1 MQKGYYAASFC
12 RVLMA
17 RDFFTMDDF
26 ELTGRTVLLRVDIN
40 SPVDPAT
47 GQLLNDAR
55 IREHLT
61 TIRELR
67 HSKVVLL
74 AHQSRPGKD
83 DFTTLEAHAERI
95 AALLGRPVRYVSSLF
110 GRPAIEA
117 IEAMQVGDVIV
128 LENTRFYSEE
138 EALADAKLEKMVKTH
153 IVQRLAPHA
162 EYFILDAFAAAHRAQ
177 PSLVG
182 FCDVLPSLAGRVMER
197 ELTMLTQAVLNP
209 ERPKVAH
216 LGGVKADDSIAV
228 ARHMLEKDIVDTVL
242 TSGGV
247 ANIFLDASGV
257 DPGDPTT
264 ELMRRE
270 IDDYDQALADSKD
283 LLKKFRKRILLPTD
297 VVLND
302 GGERR
307 PVTVDSLPAKL
318 LVYDIGLDTIARYVE
333 VIRQA
338 KTIFFNGP
346 AGVFELEP
354 FSVGTRELLTA
365 VAESDGLSVVGG
377 GHTVAAVEQFGLQDR
392 IDHVST
398 GGGALINFL
407 AGKELPLV
415 MALRHSYRKFAKSG
429 PKS

>member
-1 MQKGYYAASFC
+1 MQKDYYLPPFC
-12 RVLMA
+12 RIQMA

-26 ELTGRTVLLRVDIN
+26 DLAGHTVLVRVDIN

-47 GQLLNDAR
+47 GELLNDAR

-83 DFTTLEAHAERI
+83 DFTTLEAHAERLG
-95 AALLGRPVRYVSSLF
+95 ALLGRPVRYVSSLF
-110 GRPAIEA
+110 GKPAIEA
-117 IEAMQVGDVIV
+117 IEALRIGDVLV
-128 LENTRFYSEE
+128 LENTRFYAEE
-138 EALADAKLEKMVKTH
+138 EALADARLEKMAKTH
-153 IVQRLAPHA
+153 IVRRLAPHA
-162 EYFILDAFAAAHRAQ
+162 QYFILDAFAAAHRAQ

-182 FCDVLPSLAGRVMER
+182 FCEVLPSLAGRVMER
-197 ELTMLTQAVLNP
+197 ELTMLTRAVQDP
-209 ERPKVAH
+209 ARPKVAH

-228 ARHMLEKDIVDTVL
+228 ARHMLEKGIADTVL

-247 ANIFLDASGV
+247 ANILLEASGI

-264 ELMRRE
+264 DFMRKE
-270 IDDYDQALADSKD
+270 IEDYDANLRECKELLAKYS
-283 LLKKFRKRILLPTD
+283 RRILLPTD

-302 GGERR
+302 NGERR
-307 PVTVDSLPAKL
+307 PVPVDELPAKL
-318 LVYDIGLDTIARYVE
+318 LVYDIGLDTIAHYVD
-333 VIRQA
+333 VIHRA

-415 MALRHSYRKFAKSG
+415 AALRHSYKKFGTGAA
-429 PKS
+429 

>member
-1 MQKGYYAASFC
+1 
-12 RVLMA
+12 MA

-26 ELTGRTVLLRVDIN
+26 DLAGCTVLLRVDIN

-47 GQLLNDAR
+47 GELLNDAR

-61 TIRELR
+61 TIRELK

-95 AALLGRPVRYVSSLF
+95 AALLGHPVRYVPSLF
-110 GRPAIEA
+110 GKPAIDAIEA
-117 IEAMQVGDVIV
+117 ATVGDVVV
-128 LENTRFYSEE
+128 LENTRFYAEE
-138 EALADAKLEKMVKTH
+138 EALADAKLEKMVNTH
-153 IVQRLAPHA
+153 IVRRLAPHA
-162 EYFILDAFAAAHRAQ
+162 DYFVLDAFAAAHRAQ

-197 ELTMLTQAVLNP
+197 ELTMLTRAVQDP
-209 ERPKVAH
+209 ERPKVIH

-228 ARHMLEKDIVDTVL
+228 ARHLLEKNIVDTVL

-247 ANIFLDASGV
+247 ANIFLDATGI
-257 DPGDPTT
+257 DPGEPTT
-264 ELMRRE
+264 DFLRRDLADYDALRSESKELMR
-270 IDDYDQALADSKD
+270 
-283 LLKKFRKRILLPTD
+283 KFSRRILLPSD
-297 VVLND
+297 VVANEH
-302 GGERR
+302 GERR
-307 PVTVDSLPAKL
+307 PMPVDSLPAKFPI
-318 LVYDIGLDTIARYVE
+318 YDIGLDTIAHYVD
-333 VIRQA
+333 VIDRA

-365 VAESDGLSVVGG
+365 VAEADGLSIVGG
-377 GHTVAAVEQFGLQDR
+377 GHTVAAVERFGLQDK

-398 GGGALINFL
+398 GGGALINLL

-415 MALRHSYRKFAKSG
+415 TALRHSYKKFSKEEL
-429 PKS
+429 

>member
-1 MQKGYYAASFC
+1 LQNGYYAASFC
-12 RVLMA
+12 RILMA
-17 RDFFTMDDF
+17 RDFFTMDVFD
-26 ELTGRTVLLRVDIN
+26 LAGHTVLLRVDIN

-47 GQLLNDAR
+47 GQLLTDAR

-67 HSKVVLL
+67 HSKVALL

-95 AALLGRPVRYVSSLF
+95 GALLGRPVRYVSSLF

-117 IEAMQVGDVIV
+117 IDAMQVGDVIV
-128 LENTRFYSEE
+128 LENTRFYAEE
-138 EALADAKLEKMVKTH
+138 EALADAKLEKMAKTH

-209 ERPKVAH
+209 EHPKVAH

-228 ARHMLEKDIVDTVL
+228 ARHMLEKDVVDTVL

-264 ELMRRE
+264 EFMRRE
-270 IDDYDQALADSKD
+270 IDDYDARKTECKD
-283 LLKKFRKRILLPTD
+283 LLKRFHGRVLLPSD

-302 GGERR
+302 EGVRR
-307 PVTVDSLPAKL
+307 PVHVESLPATHP
-318 LVYDIGLDTIARYVE
+318 VYDIGLDTIARYVE
-333 VIRQA
+333 VIRRA

-354 FSVGTRELLTA
+354 FSVGTRELLVA
-365 VAESDGLSVVGG
+365 VAESDAFSIVGG
-377 GHTVAAVEQFGLQDR
+377 GHTVAAVEQLGLQER
-392 IDHVST
+392 INHVST

-415 MALRHSYRKFAKSG
+415 TALRHSYKKFSKAAA
-429 PKS
+429 

>member
-1 MQKGYYAASFC
+1 
-12 RVLMA
+12 MA

-26 ELTGRTVLLRVDIN
+26 DLSDRTVLLRVDIN
-40 SPVDPAT
+40 SPINPAT

-67 HSKVVLL
+67 RSKVALL

-83 DFTTLEAHAERI
+83 DFTSLEVHAERI
-95 AALLGRPVRYVSSLF
+95 GTLLGRPVRFVPSLF
-110 GRPAIEA
+110 GRPAVEA
-117 IEAMQVGDVIV
+117 IQGMRVGDVVV

-138 EALADAKLEKMVKTH
+138 EALADAKLEKMATTH
-153 IVQRLAPHA
+153 IVQRLAPLA
-162 EYFILDAFAAAHRAQ
+162 EYFVLDAFAAAHRAQ

-182 FCDVLPSLAGRVMER
+182 FCEVLPSMAGRVMER
-197 ELTMLTQAVLNP
+197 ELTMLARAVQDP
-209 ERPKVAH
+209 ARPKVAH

-228 ARHMLEKDIVDTVL
+228 ARHMLEKGIVDKIL

-247 ANIFLDASGV
+247 ANLFLDASGI
-257 DPGDPTT
+257 DPGPPTT
-264 ELMRRE
+264 AFMRKE
-270 IDDYDQALADSKD
+270 VDDYDPLIVECKALLST
-283 LLKKFRKRILLPTD
+283 FRGRILMPSD

-302 GGERR
+302 HGQGK
-307 PVTVDSLPAKL
+307 PVSTRALPAKL
-318 LVYDIGLDTIARYVE
+318 PIYDIGLDTIARYVDE
-333 VIRQA
+333 IRHA
-338 KTIFFNGP
+338 KTIFYNGP

-365 VAESDGLSVVGG
+365 VAEADGFSVVGG
-377 GHTVAAVEQFGLQDR
+377 GHTVAAVEQLGIQNA

-398 GGGALINFL
+398 GGGALMNFL

-415 MALRHSYRKFAKSG
+415 SALRHSHAKFGKPAG
-429 PKS
+429 

>member
-1 MQKGYYAASFC
+1 MQKGYYVATFC
-12 RVLMA
+12 LILMA

-26 ELTGRTVLLRVDIN
+26 DLSGRTVLLRVDIN
-40 SPVDPAT
+40 SPGDPAT

-67 HSKVVLL
+67 LSKVVLL

-117 IEAMQVGDVIV
+117 IGAMEVGDVVV
-128 LENTRFYSEE
+128 LENTRFYAEE
-138 EALADAKLEKMVKTH
+138 EALADAKLEKMAKTP

-162 EYFILDAFAAAHRAQ
+162 EYFILAAFAAAHRAQ

-209 ERPKVAH
+209 EHPKVAH

-228 ARHMLEKDIVDTVL
+228 ARHMLEKDVVDTVL

-247 ANIFLDASGV
+247 ANLFLDAAGI
-257 DPGDPTT
+257 DPGAPTT
-264 ELMRRE
+264 EFMRRE
-270 IDDYDQALADSKD
+270 IDDYDARKTECKD
-283 LLKKFRKRILLPTD
+283 LLRRFHGRVLLPSD

-302 GGERR
+302 EGVRR
-307 PVTVDSLPAKL
+307 PVHVESLPATHP
-318 LVYDIGLDTIARYVE
+318 VYDIGLDTIARYVE
-333 VIRQA
+333 VIRRA

-354 FSVGTRELLTA
+354 FSVGTRELLIA
-365 VAESDGLSVVGG
+365 IAEADGFSIVGG
-377 GHTVAAVEQFGLQDR
+377 GHTVAAGEPFGLQDR

-398 GGGALINFL
+398 RRGGLLQFLSRRKIALL
-407 AGKELPLV
+407 APL
-415 MALRHSYRKFAKSG
+415 
-429 PKS
+429 

>member
-1 MQKGYYAASFC
+1 
-12 RVLMA
+12 MA

-26 ELTGRTVLLRVDIN
+26 DLSGRTVLLRVDIN

-55 IREHLT
+55 IREHMT

-67 HSKVVLL
+67 HSKTVVL
-74 AHQSRPGKD
+74 AHQSRPGRD

-95 AALLGRPVRYVSSLF
+95 GALLGRPVRYVSSLF

-117 IEAMQVGDVIV
+117 IEAMHPGDVVV
-128 LENTRFYSEE
+128 LENTRLYAEE
-138 EALADAKLEKMVKTH
+138 ESLADAKLDKMAKTH
-153 IVQRLAPHA
+153 IVRRLAPLA

-182 FCDVLPSLAGRVMER
+182 FCEVLPSLAGRVMER
-197 ELTMLTQAVLNP
+197 ELTMLTQAVQEP
-209 ERPKVAH
+209 ARPKVAH

-228 ARHMLEKDIVDTVL
+228 TRHMLEKDIVDTVL

-247 ANIFLDASGV
+247 GNLFLDASGI
-257 DPGDPTT
+257 DLGEPTT
-264 ELMRRE
+264 DFMRRE
-270 IDDYDQALADSKD
+270 VEDYDRLRGECKE
-283 LLKKFRKRILLPTD
+283 LLRKYSRRILVPTD

-302 GGERR
+302 NGERR
-307 PVTVDSLPAKL
+307 PATVSGLPAKF
-318 LVYDIGLDTIARYVE
+318 LVYDIGLDTIAHYVD
-333 VIRQA
+333 VIGRA

-365 VAESDGLSVVGG
+365 VADADGLSVVGG

-407 AGKELPLV
+407 AGRELPLV
-415 MALRHSYRKFAKSG
+415 TALRYSYKKFAKG
-429 PKS
+429 GVKA

>member
-1 MQKGYYAASFC
+1 
-12 RVLMA
+12 MA

-26 ELTGRTVLLRVDIN
+26 DLAGHTVLLRVDIN

-47 GQLLNDAR
+47 GELLNDAR

-61 TIRELR
+61 TIRELK

-95 AALLGRPVRYVSSLF
+95 SALLGHPVRYVPSLF
-110 GRPAIEA
+110 GKPAIDAIEA
-117 IEAMQVGDVIV
+117 ATVGDVVV
-128 LENTRFYSEE
+128 LENTRFYAEE
-138 EALADAKLEKMVKTH
+138 EALADAKLEKMATTH
-153 IVQRLAPHA
+153 IVRRLAPHA
-162 EYFILDAFAAAHRAQ
+162 DYFVLDAFAAAHRAQ

-182 FCDVLPSLAGRVMER
+182 FCEVLPSLAGRVMER
-197 ELTMLTQAVLNP
+197 ELTMLTRAVQDP
-209 ERPKVAH
+209 ERPKVIH

-228 ARHMLEKDIVDTVL
+228 ARHMLEKNIVDTVL

-247 ANIFLDASGV
+247 ANILLDATGI
-257 DPGDPTT
+257 DPGEPTT
-264 ELMRRE
+264 DFLRRGLG
-270 IDDYDQALADSKD
+270 DYDALRSESKE
-283 LLKKFRKRILLPTD
+283 LLRKFSRRILLPSD
-297 VVLND
+297 VVANEH
-302 GGERR
+302 GERR
-307 PVTVDSLPAKL
+307 PIPVASLPTKFPI
-318 LVYDIGLDTIARYVE
+318 YDIGLDTIAHYVD
-333 VIRQA
+333 VIDRA

-365 VAESDGLSVVGG
+365 VAEADGLSVVGG
-377 GHTVAAVEQFGLQDR
+377 GHTVAAVERFGLQDK

-398 GGGALINFL
+398 GGGAMLNFL

-415 MALRHSYRKFAKSG
+415 NALGHSYKKFSKE
-429 PKS
+429 KV

>member
-1 MQKGYYAASFC
+1 
-12 RVLMA
+12 MA

-26 ELTGRTVLLRVDIN
+26 DLSGHTVLLRVDVN

-55 IREHLT
+55 IREHMT

-95 AALLGRPVRYVSSLF
+95 GALLGRPVRYVSSLF
-110 GRPAIEA
+110 GKPAIEA
-117 IEAMQVGDVIV
+117 IEALQVGEVLV
-128 LENTRFYSEE
+128 LENTRFYAEE
-138 EALADAKLEKMVKTH
+138 EALADAKLEKMARTH

-162 EYFILDAFAAAHRAQ
+162 QYFILDAFAAAHRAQ

-197 ELTMLTQAVLNP
+197 ELTMLTQAIQNP

-216 LGGVKADDSIAV
+216 LGGVKVDDSIAV

-247 ANIFLDASGV
+247 ANLLLDASGI
-257 DPGDPTT
+257 DPGEPTT
-264 ELMRRE
+264 KFMARE
-270 IDDYDQALADSKD
+270 VEDYDALRTQAKD
-283 LLKKFRKRILLPTD
+283 LLRKFSKRVLLPTD

-302 GGERR
+302 NGVGKL
-307 PVTVDSLPAKL
+307 VSVDALPADL
-318 LVYDIGLDTIARYVE
+318 LVYDIGLDTIAHYVD
-333 VIRQA
+333 VIHRA

-354 FSVGTRELLTA
+354 FSVGTRELLSA
-365 VAESDGLSVVGG
+365 VAESEGLSVVGG
-377 GHTVAAVEQFGLQDR
+377 GHTVAAVERFDLQNR

-407 AGKELPLV
+407 AGRELPLV
-415 MALRHSYRKFAKSG
+415 SALRHSYKKFAKLG
-429 PKS
+429 PKT

>member
-1 MQKGYYAASFC
+1 
-12 RVLMA
+12 MA

-26 ELTGRTVLLRVDIN
+26 DLAGRTVLLRVDIN

-47 GQLLNDAR
+47 GELLNDAR

-61 TIRELR
+61 TIRDLK

-95 AALLGRPVRYVSSLF
+95 AALLGHPVRYVPSLF
-110 GRPAIEA
+110 GKPAIEA
-117 IEAMQVGDVIV
+117 IEAATVGDVIV
-128 LENTRFYSEE
+128 LENTRFYAEE
-138 EALADAKLEKMVKTH
+138 EALADAKLEKMVNTH
-153 IVQRLAPHA
+153 IVHGLAPHA
-162 EYFILDAFAAAHRAQ
+162 DYFVLDAFAAAHRAQ

-197 ELTMLTQAVLNP
+197 ELTMLTRAVQDP
-209 ERPKVAH
+209 ERPKVIH

-228 ARHMLEKDIVDTVL
+228 ARHMLEKNIVDTVL

-247 ANIFLDASGV
+247 ANILFDAAGI
-257 DPGDPTT
+257 DPGAPTT
-264 ELMRRE
+264 DFLRRE
-270 IDDYDQALADSKD
+270 LDDYEILRSESKA
-283 LLKKFRKRILLPTD
+283 LLKKFSKRILLPSD
-297 VVLND
+297 VVVNEN
-302 GGERR
+302 GERR
-307 PVTVDSLPAKL
+307 PIAVDSLPAKFPI
-318 LVYDIGLDTIARYVE
+318 YDIGLDTIAHYVD
-333 VIRQA
+333 VIDRA

-365 VAESDGLSVVGG
+365 VAEADGLSVVGG
-377 GHTVAAVEQFGLQDR
+377 GHTVAAVEQFGLQDK

-415 MALRHSYRKFAKSG
+415 TALRHSYKKFSQETH
-429 PKS
+429 

>member
-1 MQKGYYAASFC
+1 
-12 RVLMA
+12 MA
-17 RDFFTMDDF
+17 RDFYTMDDF
-26 ELTGRTVLLRVDIN
+26 DLSGHTVLVRVDIN
-40 SPVDPAT
+40 SPVDPAS
-47 GQLLNDAR
+47 GALLNDAR
-55 IREHLT
+55 IREHLVT
-61 TIRELR
+61 LKELR

-95 AALLGRPVRYVSSLF
+95 GALLGRPVRHVSSLF
-110 GRPAIEA
+110 GKPAIEA
-117 IEAMQVGDVIV
+117 IESMRTGDVVV

-138 EALADAKLEKMVKTH
+138 EALADAKLEKMAKTH
-153 IVQRLAPHA
+153 IVRRLAPHA
-162 EYFILDAFAAAHRAQ
+162 SYFVLDAFAAAHRAQ

-182 FCDVLPSLAGRVMER
+182 FCEVLPSVAGRVMER
-197 ELTMLTQAVLNP
+197 ELTMLTQAVQDP
-209 ERPKVAH
+209 ARPKVAH

-247 ANIFLDASGV
+247 ANLFLDASGI
-257 DPGDPTT
+257 DPGEPTT
-264 ELMRRE
+264 EFMRKE
-270 IDDYDQALADSKD
+270 VEDYDGHRAHCKELLSKF
-283 LLKKFRKRILLPTD
+283 KGRILLPTD
-297 VVLND
+297 VVVNAD
-302 GGERR
+302 GLRR
-307 PVTVDSLPAKL
+307 PLLVHDLPADRPI
-318 LVYDIGLDTIARYVE
+318 YDIGLDTIARYVE
-333 VIRQA
+333 VLHRA

-354 FSVGTRELLTA
+354 FSVGTREVLTA

-398 GGGALINFL
+398 GGGALIHFL

-415 MALRHSYRKFAKSG
+415 NALRHSYKKFAK
-429 PKS
+429 PKG

>member
-1 MQKGYYAASFC
+1 
-12 RVLMA
+12 VA

-26 ELTGRTVLLRVDIN
+26 DLSGHTVLLRVDIN

-61 TIRELR
+61 TLKELR
-67 HSKVVLL
+67 GSKVVLL

-83 DFTTLEAHAERI
+83 DFTTLEAHAERLG
-95 AALLGRPVRYVSSLF
+95 ALLGRPVRYVSSLF
-110 GRPAIEA
+110 GRPAIDA
-117 IEAMQVGDVIV
+117 IESMKAGDVVV

-138 EALADAKLEKMVKTH
+138 EALANGKPEKMAKTH
-153 IVQRLAPHA
+153 IVRRLAPHA
-162 EYFILDAFAAAHRAQ
+162 RYFILDAFAAAHRAQ

-182 FCDVLPSLAGRVMER
+182 FCEVLPSLAGRVMER
-197 ELTMLTQAVLNP
+197 ELTMLARAVQEP
-209 ERPKVAH
+209 ARPKVAH

-228 ARHMLEKDIVDTVL
+228 AQHLLEKDIVDTVL

-247 ANIFLDASGV
+247 ANLFLDASGN

-264 ELMRRE
+264 EFLRKE
-270 IDDYDQALADSKD
+270 IEDYDAYRSRCKQLLA
-283 LLKKFRKRILLPTD
+283 KFRDRIVMPTD
-297 VVLND
+297 VVLNVE
-302 GGERR
+302 GARR
-307 PVTVDSLPAKL
+307 PFQVTELPAKEPI
-318 LVYDIGLDTIARYVE
+318 YDIGLDTIARYAE
-333 VIRQA
+333 VFHRA

-365 VAESDGLSVVGG
+365 VAESDAFSVVGG
-377 GHTVAAVEQFGLQDR
+377 GHTVAAVEQFGIKEQ

-407 AGKELPLV
+407 AGRELPLV
-415 MALRHSYRKFAKSG
+415 SALRHAYKKFGKGAA
-429 PKS
+429 

>member
-1 MQKGYYAASFC
+1 
-12 RVLMA
+12 
-17 RDFFTMDDF
+17 MDDF
-26 ELTGRTVLLRVDIN
+26 DLSGRTVLLRVDIN

-61 TIRELR
+61 TIRELH

-95 AALLGRPVRYVSSLF
+95 AALLARPVRYVSSLF
-110 GRPAIEA
+110 GKPAIDA
-117 IEAMQVGDVIV
+117 IESMQIGDVLV
-128 LENTRFYSEE
+128 LENTRFYAEE
-138 EALADAKLEKMVKTH
+138 EALADAKLEKMAKTH
-153 IVQRLAPHA
+153 IVRRLAPHA
-162 EYFILDAFAAAHRAQ
+162 DYFVLDAFAAAHRAQ

-182 FCDVLPSLAGRVMER
+182 FCEVLPSMAGRVMER
-197 ELTMLTQAVLNP
+197 ELAMLTRAVQDP
-209 ERPKVAH
+209 ARPKVAH

-228 ARHMLEKDIVDTVL
+228 AKHMLERDIVDTVL

-247 ANIFLDASGV
+247 GNLFLEASGV
-257 DPGDPTT
+257 DPGEPTR
-264 ELMRRE
+264 EFLRRE
-270 IDDYDQALADSKD
+270 LEDYDRLRSQCKE
-283 LLKKFRKRILLPTD
+283 LLHTYSRRILLPTD

-302 GGERR
+302 NGERR
-307 PVTVDSLPAKL
+307 PVSIGSLPAKL
-318 LVYDIGLDTIARYVE
+318 LVYDIGLDTIARYVD
-333 VIRQA
+333 VIHRA

-354 FSVGTRELLTA
+354 FSVGTREVLTA

-415 MALRHSYRKFAKSG
+415 SALRHSYKKFAKSA
-429 PKS
+429 PKD